1 MAFSRLAAHRVR
13 ARASVIHTARSIV
26 PYLSGELRVGR
37 VTSRAAPCNENGPL
51 RAQLRVDLFA
61 VLDERPDSEVGDG
74 TKRTPKWSV
83 ENE

>member
-1 MAFSRLAAHRVR
+1 VAFSRLAAHRVR

-37 VTSRAAPCNENGPL
+37 VTSRAAPCNKNGPL

-61 VLDERPDSEVGDG
+61 TRCEKKHLTNARI
-74 TKRTPKWSV
+74 PK
-83 ENE
+83 